1 MAQSETLEWVKVIA
15 PLMISWPVVGLL
27 AVIIFHK
34 PILKVI
40 EQFTNAGVRRAKL
53 GPVEIERELTE
64 IARQGQEAVS
74 SLNRLIE
81 LGAES
86 RLLELEITD
95 ATFGG
100 FFTEQQQQRMKE
112 HIKEYRSLTSKA
124 SSGQVLE
131 KI

>member
-15 PLMISWPVVGLL
+15 PLIISWPVVGLL
-27 AVIIFHK
+27 AVIIFYK

-40 EQFTNAGVRRAKL
+40 EQFTNAGVRRAKF

-86 RLLELEITD
+86 
-95 ATFGG
+95 
-100 FFTEQQQQRMKE
+100 
-112 HIKEYRSLTSKA
+112 
-124 SSGQVLE
+124 GQTHL
-131 KI
+131 IF